1 MKLFALISVSLLVW
15 SSLARADELLSAQDR
30 MTFALLTSVAD
41 IVAAR
46 ADASSCYELQGQY
59 PITLFATG
67 VSGGRIQDNMVTFDL
82 QNRMG
87 YVMGFPYQA
96 IPEVG
101 TTIQTM
107 FFLPA
112 SLIGTTDT
120 LLRIKEYKGRYVY
133 DSTNELLTMTSNVS
147 LLTPITLSEL
157 KYRATEITNFSPDST
172 NSLEGTNISNDGW
185 GMNALMNSDFP
196 RSKYWKRFKIS
207 RDEGVN
213 ARAVL
218 VSDILSD
225 GQSCRVEI
233 DMNGH
238 NGSDYINQNGYLTI
252 DLSEPHDPVNFSF
265 N

>member
-1 MKLFALISVSLLVW
+1 
-15 SSLARADELLSAQDR
+15 
-30 MTFALLTSVAD
+30 
-41 IVAAR
+41 
-46 ADASSCYELQGQY
+46 
-59 PITLFATG
+59 
-67 VSGGRIQDNMVTFDL
+67 
-82 QNRMG
+82 
-87 YVMGFPYQA
+87 
-96 IPEVG
+96 
-101 TTIQTM
+101 
-107 FFLPA
+107 
-112 SLIGTTDT
+112 
-120 LLRIKEYKGRYVY
+120 
-133 DSTNELLTMTSNVS
+133 
-147 LLTPITLSEL
+147 
-157 KYRATEITNFSPDST
+157 
-172 NSLEGTNISNDGW
+172 
-185 GMNALMNSDFP
+185 MNALMNSDFP